1 MRHVRPLPVWGGGPW
16 YLKCAALAVGALV
29 VGTSCLA
36 QSSSTQSP
44 QTTAPSSAAA
54 LQDVT
59 KNPALMAEFGK
70 LGGRF
75 QREVTLPSP
84 RQQSDILPV
93 LPDATTFYVAL
104 PNYGDAAHQAL
115 EIFEQELQTNPVLR
129 DWWQQIEPASQGQKI
144 EGSIEKFYNLSQFM
158 GDEVVISG
166 ATGGSGPKVLVVAQI
181 RKPGLKGV
189 LEQMLRA
196 LPPSTN
202 ADVRIVDPQELANL
216 TTVPK
221 NGFVVLVRPEL
232 VVGSSDLATLRSF
245 NEGLEAG
252 ERNFASS
259 PFGQRVAEEYR
270 GGATMVGAADLHT
283 IVGQIP
289 HMTPQAQM
297 LFQQSG
303 FADMKYLT
311 WKQRRANG
319 NSFGEGELSF
329 TGPRH
334 GIASWLAAPGPI
346 GGLNFASPSAM
357 LVTSVRL
364 KNPAEMFD
372 DVRTIAT
379 AANPNAFAALS
390 AFEQML
396 GVSLRDDLLGQLSG
410 EITIELDGVAPK
422 PAWKAIL
429 GVKDAV
435 RLQQSLNKVFTA
447 THVVAGEAEEG
458 GITYRTVAVPSGR
471 TATELTYA
479 FAPGYMVLSSSH
491 DSVREAIE
499 LDRSGGSLGKSA
511 KFEAALPAGHP
522 SGVSAL
528 MYEDPIAMAALQ
540 MQHAAPGMTSSL
552 LSLAGNGK
560 PSVACAYGE
569 PASIRT
575 SSTSVGLDAGGAL
588 IVAAVAIPNLIR
600 SKMAANDATAVGT
613 IRGVVTA
620 EMTYASTYPY
630 RGYAPDLAT
639 LGRNPDGPS
648 YTADHAALLDATIAN
663 PTCTA
668 GAWCTK
674 AGFRFTINAT
684 CNGQNCSDFAV
695 VGTPVTANSGTRSF
709 CAGSDGIIHVKAGE
723 PLATPVSAA
732 ECHAWPPIQ

>member
-1 MRHVRPLPVWGGGPW
+1 MRHVRPLPVQVGGPW
-16 YLKCAALAVGALV
+16 YLKPAALALGALIV
-29 VGTSCLA
+29 VPNCFA
-36 QSSSTQSP
+36 QSTSAQSA
-44 QTTAPSSAAA
+44 QTTAPAGAAA

-59 KNPALMAEFGK
+59 KNPALMSEFGR
-70 LGGRF
+70 LAGRF

-93 LPDATTFYVAL
+93 LPDSTTFYVAL
-104 PNYGDAAHQAL
+104 PNYGEAAHQAL
-115 EIFEQELQTNPVLR
+115 EIFGQELQTSPALR
-129 DWWQQIEPASQGQKI
+129 EWWQQIEPASQGQKI
-144 EGSIEKFYNLSQFM
+144 EESIEKFYNVSQYM
-158 GDEVVISG
+158 GDELVISG
-166 ATGGSGPKVLVVAQI
+166 ATGSNEPRVLVIAQI
-181 RKPGLKGV
+181 RKPGLEEA
-189 LEQMLRA
+189 LEQMLRD
-196 LPPSTN
+196 LPPSTR
-202 ADVRIVDPQELANL
+202 AAVRIVDRQELADL

-232 VVGSSDLATLRSF
+232 VVGSNNLDTLRTF
-245 NEGLEAG
+245 NASLDSGA
-252 ERNFASS
+252 RNFASS

-270 GGATMVGAADLHT
+270 GGASMIGAADLHT
-283 IVGQIP
+283 IFAQIP

-297 LFQQSG
+297 LFQESG
-303 FADMKYLT
+303 FADMKYLA
-311 WKQRRANG
+311 WKQKRENG
-319 NSFGEGELSF
+319 NSASDSELSF
-329 TGPRH
+329 TSPRH
-334 GIASWLAAPGPI
+334 GIASWLAAPGPM
-346 GGLNFASPSAM
+346 GGLNFASPKAM

-364 KNPAEMFD
+364 KNPAGMFD

-379 AANPNAFAALS
+379 ASNPNAFAALS

-396 GVSLRDDLLGQLSG
+396 GISLRDDLLGQLSG
-410 EITIELDGVAPK
+410 EITVELDGVAPK

-429 GVKDAV
+429 GVKDAA
-435 RLQQSLNKVFTA
+435 RLQQSLNKVFMA

-458 GITYRTVAVPSGR
+458 GITYHTVAIPSGR

-479 FAPGYMVLSSSH
+479 YAPGYLVLSSNH
-491 DSVREAIE
+491 DSVRDAIQ

-511 KFEAALPAGHP
+511 KFLAALPPGHP
-522 SGVSAL
+522 SGASAL

-540 MQHAAPGMTSSL
+540 LQHTAPGMTSSL

-569 PASIRT
+569 ESSIRT
-575 SSTSVGLDAGGAL
+575 SSSSVGLDAGGAL
-588 IVAAVAIPNLIR
+588 IVAAIAIPNLLR

-613 IRGVVTA
+613 MRSVVTA

-639 LGRNPDGPS
+639 LGRNPNGPS

-674 AGFRFTINAT
+674 GGFRFAITAT

-695 VGTPVTANSGTRSF
+695 VGTPVTTNTGTRSF
-709 CAGSDGIIHVKAGE
+709 CAGSDGIIHVKTGG
-723 PLATPVSAA
+723 PLTEPVSAA
-732 ECHAWPPIQ
+732 ECRAWPPIQ